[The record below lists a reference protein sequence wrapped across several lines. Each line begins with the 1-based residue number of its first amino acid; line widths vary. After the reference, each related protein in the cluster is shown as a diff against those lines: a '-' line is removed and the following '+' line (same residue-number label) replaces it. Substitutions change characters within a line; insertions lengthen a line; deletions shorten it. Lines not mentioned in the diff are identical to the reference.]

1 MIPTRMN
8 GRSVRKT
15 CPSAVLFTKNP
26 TYNVVGSNPILRGE
40 RPANDLQSHHTQF
53 NVDDSV
59 PLQIHQLM

>member
-1 MIPTRMN
+1 MIPIREN

-40 RPANDLQSHHTQF
+40 RPTSDRLSHHTLL
-53 NVDDSV
+53 NVDGSV
-59 PLQIHQLM
+59 NLQVYQLM